1 MSIILGC
8 IVGALRVERLFLQWV
23 CLEVNILCII
33 PVLLGRS
40 TQDSIMC
47 GVKYFISQ
55 RAASVSFLFSI
66 LLIDSISLLSMVAMA
81 SIIFKLGI
89 PPFHRW
95 IIGIIFNINLLEVF
109 LVLTVQKFIPLMILS
124 QLGINEI
131 NLLVLIGI
139 GGSFIVVNVNSNL
152 SLQFI
157 LFLSSV
163 GNGMWIL
170 AGLIGQ
176 VWGIFL
182 IMYSLILLGAVS
194 RLLTRKCLKFR
205 DIATGDNRKKIEI
218 ALQFFNLGGVPP
230 LIGFAVKLIVLKN
243 LAFLRVVRL
252 LRLIIISVIILYIYI
267 SMMYQVYTV
276 NPASYQ
282 YESGS
287 RSTKILRINTSLILS
302 FRIVSWL
309 LL

>member
-23 CLEVNILCII
+23 CLEVNMLCII
-33 PVLLGRS
+33 PVLLGSS

-55 RAASVSFLFSI
+55 RAASVSFLFSM
-66 LLIDSISLLSMVAMA
+66 LLIDSIRFLSIIAIA
-81 SIIFKLGI
+81 SIIFKLGV

-109 LVLTVQKFIPLMILS
+109 LVLTIQKFIPLIILS

-131 NLLVLIGI
+131 RLLVLMGI
-139 GGSFIVVNVNSNL
+139 SGFFIIVNVNSNL

-163 GNGMWIL
+163 GNGIWIL

-182 IMYSLILLGAVS
+182 TIYSVILLGAVR
-194 RLLTRKCLKFR
+194 RLLTRKSLKFR
-205 DIATGDNRKKIEI
+205 DIATGDNGKKIEV

-243 LAFLRVVRL
+243 LTFLRVIRL
-252 LRLIIISVIILYIYI
+252 LRLILISVIVLYIYI
-267 SMMYQVYTV
+267 RMMYQVYTV

-282 YESGS
+282 YESRA
-287 RSTKILRINTSLILS
+287 RSTKLLTINTSLILC
-302 FRIVSWL
+302 FRLVIWL
-309 LL
+309 L